1 KTAFGLRTTDLRNI
15 AIGLAAAILLVMVA
29 GQMSDS
35 GSASASSLE
44 ETSEKRFTCTFT
56 SSATQSPNEDQDDV
70 VTLTYT
76 ASGGG
81 NTCSFAITGGAD
93 AADFSLSGVDLDF
106 AATADYEN
114 PVDADTNNAY
124 VVEITATDS
133 ADSATTVQT
142 MTATVQDLT
151 LAITSGQSA
160 NVAENTAADAEVLNT
175 ATTDSP
181 TACAITLGNTDD
193 DDDDNDAFA
202 VDADCGVK
210 VNDAG
215 DLDFEGDG
223 YTSSWTLTLLATNG
237 LSNEQAVQTVTFTL
251 TDANDNAP
259 VFSDGDTD
267 AVAVNE
273 GGTTVG
279 DYDLTD
285 ADSTDAVNT
294 CTDGSTDAADF
305 TPTKVS
311 GT

>member
-1 KTAFGLRTTDLRNI
+1 GLRTTDLRNI
-15 AIGLAAAILLVMVA
+15 AIGLAVAIALIMVA
-29 GQMSDS
+29 GQISDS
-35 GSASASSLE
+35 GSVSVSATSLE
-44 ETSEKRFTCTFT
+44 DTADKRFTCTFT
-56 SSATQSPNEDQDDV
+56 SSATPSPNEDQDDV

-81 NTCSFAITGGAD
+81 NTCTFAITGGAD
-93 AADFSLSGVDLDF
+93 SADFSLSGVDLDF

-142 MTATVQDLT
+142 MTATVQDLV
-151 LAITSGQSA
+151 LAITAGQSA
-160 NVAENTAADAEVLNT
+160 NVAENTAADTELLNT

-193 DDDDNDAFA
+193 DSDNNDAFA

-215 DLDFEGDG
+215 DLDFEGSG
-223 YTSSWTLTLLATNG
+223 YSSSWTLTLLATNG
-237 LSNEQAVQTVTFTL
+237 LNNEQAVQTVTFTL

-259 VFSDGDTD
+259 VFTDGDTD
-267 AVAVNE
+267 AVSVNE
-273 GGTTVG
+273 GGTTVA

-285 ADSTDAVNT
+285 ADSTDAVN
-294 CTDGSTDAADF
+294 
-305 TPTKVS
+305 
-311 GT
+311 